1 MRTKEMVKLTS
12 LSKDTLRFY
21 EEFGILSPNRESYA
35 RDYTNH
41 DVERI
46 GQIKQLKALDFS
58 LDEIKQLVDFDEK
71 YQSITDIK
79 SMSQQDQI
87 EIIHLLESKM
97 KRISEKKKL
106 LEQGLVKL
114 SDMRDKLRQLGE
126 K

>member
-1 MRTKEMVKLTS
+1 MVKLTS